1 MRTFLVAALAVVF
14 VAPARA
20 DSDPPSPDVPDTT
33 PTPPADD
40 TASAPAPAPATAP
53 APAPVA
59 PPAMTPAATP
69 VAVPVV
75 PPPDRTNAYIA
86 TGISGAA
93 LLGAVYCLVRFNQAS
108 DDAGKADPG
117 RLGTDAEAKLRAGYE
132 EADSWRTRTLVMGG
146 AVLVGAVVSGYFWG
160 ETDPKRPAIGVH
172 PTNDGAA
179 VSLSGRF

>member
-33 PTPPADD
+33 PAPPADE
-40 TASAPAPAPATAP
+40 TAPAPAAAAAPAP

-59 PPAMTPAATP
+59 PPAMTPIATAPP
-69 VAVPVV
+69 VMIQ
-75 PPPDRTNAYIA
+75 PDRTNAYIA
-86 TGISGAA
+86 TGITGAA
-93 LLGAVYCLVRFNQAS
+93 LLGAVYCLYKFNQAS
-108 DDAGKADPG
+108 DNAGNTDPG